1 MIIAVGII
9 TFIGFHLNREFHHG
23 NNVKSQKKPCSFRE
37 NGLASIENE
46 PATRM
51 IKGSRLRVLCLA
63 HLLTVIFS
71 CEISTRISVLHLEQ
85 YSGKL
90 YITASSCTFVRVLHP
105 QIGQ

>member
-51 IKGSRLRVLCLA
+51 IKGSRLRIVA
-63 HLLTVIFS
+63 ATD
-71 CEISTRISVLHLEQ
+71 
-85 YSGKL
+85 YSSG
-90 YITASSCTFVRVLHP
+90 I
-105 QIGQ
+105 